1 VTEIVDEL
9 RRMAAVGSEQY
20 VIDER
25 PFWADEDLEEVLEQ
39 RISARLLQ
47 APVRLI
53 PTVEGGGKVVS
64 KNGEVEISGTLD
76 PKTVT
81 IIEVNGATIEGVTAH
96 KDGRLEFAT
105 DQSFHVP
112 LISGLAYDLNGAA
125 ADVLTDWAAAVKDG
139 YDVTL
144 DGQSMSRSQRH
155 SQLLEQAEAFRARS
169 PIGSVRMRRRDVRS
183 RKGGARSLLTAWE
196 RLR

>member
-1 VTEIVDEL
+1 MTAVVADL
-9 RRMAAVGSEQY
+9 RRMTAVATDQY
-20 VIDER
+20 TIDGR
-25 PFWADEDLEEVLEQ
+25 KYWSDEDLEEVLVQ
-39 RISARLLQ
+39 RISEHLLQ

-53 PTVEGGGKVVS
+53 PTVEGSGKVVA

-76 PKTVT
+76 PETVT
-81 IIEVNGATIEGVTAH
+81 VVEVNGAAIEGVTAH
-96 KDGRLEFAT
+96 RDGRLEFAT

-112 LISGLAYDLNGAA
+112 LITGLAYDLNGAA

-144 DGQSMSRSQRH
+144 DGQSMTRSQRH
-155 SQLLEQAEAFRARS
+155 SQLLKQAEAFRARS

-183 RKGGARSLLTAWE
+183 RRGGARSLLTAWE